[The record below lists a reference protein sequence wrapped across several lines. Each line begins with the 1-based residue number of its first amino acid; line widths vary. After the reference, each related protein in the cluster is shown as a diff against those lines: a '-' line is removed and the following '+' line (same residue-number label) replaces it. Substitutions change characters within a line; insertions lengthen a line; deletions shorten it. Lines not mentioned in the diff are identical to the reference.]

1 MYLTCLG
8 IYFPKSEDFS
18 TVCTVTAS
26 LKEGPTSTPGQ
37 VAQSLGQVYFQ
48 TAPRVEIPHLSGQ
61 PVPVFDHSH
70 TEKNR
75 SELLTANMLVMHLYI
90 EGKL

>member
-1 MYLTCLG
+1 M
-8 IYFPKSEDFS
+8 
-18 TVCTVTAS
+18 
-26 LKEGPTSTPGQ
+26 PGQ

-48 TAPRVEIPHLSGQ
+48 IAARVEIPHVSGQ
-61 PVPVFDHSH
+61 PVPMFDQSH
-70 TEKNR
+70 TEKNC